1 MVDKF
6 TTLPIFKVAHELV
19 LEVYG
24 ASSKFPVDERFGL
37 VSQIRRS
44 ASSVI
49 TNVIEGNSR
58 GHRKEFIEFL
68 YIANGSLEE
77 TKYHLLLSRDLS
89 YIDEKTYDTIHDKTI
104 NVSKQLV
111 GLLKYWKNK
120 EI

>member
-19 LEVYG
+19 LDAYKV
-24 ASSKFPVDERFGL
+24 SSMFPIDERFGL

-44 ASSVI
+44 ASSVT
-49 TNVIEGNSR
+49 TNIIEGNSR

-77 TKYHLLLSRDLS
+77 TKYHLLLSKDLN
-89 YIDEKTYDTIHDKTI
+89 YIDENTYTSVHDKTI
-104 NVSKQLV
+104 EISRQLI

-120 EI
+120 VI